1 MAYTF
6 SFWPIIKRVY
16 RFSWWQ
22 TTVKLGGVFQ
32 LIHFNYVRWKN
43 FLSTG
48 NNFTEIQLDRNST
61 TLIIGENGA
70 GKSTILDAI
79 CFGLFGKPFRN
90 IKKGQLLNSVNES
103 NCVVEVEFK
112 VGGKDVKV
120 IRGIKPNKFEIYIN
134 GKMYNQDANARD
146 YQKYL
151 EQQILKLNYRSF
163 TQVVILGSS
172 TFVPFMQLKARH
184 RREVVEEIL
193 DIQIFSLMNM
203 ILKQRLKTIEADY
216 RELDYKQSLTS
227 EKLKLKRKYI
237 QDLQDNRRKLIEEK
251 TLLVSINEEEVFKK
265 KRKIADLQDDIES
278 MHEKISNSTK
288 ITNQF
293 DKLNDLNSQ
302 LKTKHKSHKKLV
314 KFFEENEDC
323 PVCQQHID
331 EVYKDTMISRENE
344 KSDKLTVGIKELA
357 DKLEATKVKISVI
370 NEVNQNIQSN
380 NVEIAK
386 ENSSIGELEKF
397 NATLQTEV
405 KQLEEGHVD
414 QGDHEQVESLN
425 EEFKMVSD
433 EKEKLR
439 EEKVYAEAAR
449 SMLTDQGIKTKIIKQ
464 YLPIMNKLINTYLSS
479 MEFYVNFTLDENFD
493 ETIKSRYRDD
503 FTYASF
509 SEGEKMRIDLA
520 LLFTWRAVAKM
531 KNSTNTNLL
540 ILDEIFDSSLDG
552 TGTDEFLK
560 ILNTLGDENV
570 FVISHK
576 QDALADKF
584 RSTVKFE
591 KIKNFSHISE

>member
-1 MAYTF
+1 M
-6 SFWPIIKRVY
+6 
-16 RFSWWQ
+16 
-22 TTVKLGGVFQ
+22 
-32 LIHFNYVRWKN
+32 IHFNYVRWKN

-90 IKKGQLLNSVNES
+90 INKGQLLNSINAS
-103 NCVVEVEFK
+103 NCLVEVEFK

-120 IRGIKPNKFEIYIN
+120 IRGIKPNTFEIYIN
-134 GKMYNQDANARD
+134 GKMYNQDANVRD

-172 TFVPFMQLKARH
+172 TFVPFMQLRARH

-203 ILKQRLKTIEADY
+203 ILKQKLKTIDTDH
-216 RELDYKQSLTS
+216 REFGYKESLTK
-227 EKLKLKRKYI
+227 EKLTLKKKYI
-237 QDLQDNRRKLIEEK
+237 QDIQDNRKKLIEEK
-251 TLLVSINEEEVFKK
+251 NILIGDNEQDISKK
-265 KRKIADLQDDIES
+265 QRVISGLKDEIQNLHES
-278 MHEKISNSTK
+278 ISNSTK
-288 ITNQF
+288 VINRF
-293 DKLNDLNSQ
+293 NKLKDINSQ
-302 LKTKHKSHKKLV
+302 LKEKHRASKKLV
-314 KFFEENEDC
+314 GFFEKNEDC

-331 EVYKDTMISRENE
+331 EEFKDDMISKENE
-344 KSDKLTVGIKELA
+344 KYKKFDLGLKELDDELESVKLRMKKIDSVNKSIQ
-357 DKLEATKVKISVI
+357 DK
-370 NEVNQNIQSN
+370 
-380 NVEIAK
+380 NVEVAK

-397 NATLQTEV
+397 NTTLQTEV
-405 KQLEEGHVD
+405 KQLREGHINES
-414 QGDHEQVESLN
+414 DHKEVQELIEELQV
-425 EEFKMVSD
+425 VSS
-433 EKEKLR
+433 EKDKLR
-439 EEKVYAEAAR
+439 EEKVYCEAAR
-449 SMLTDQGIKTKIIKQ
+449 TMLTDQGIKTKVIKQ
-464 YLPIMNKLINTYLSS
+464 YLPIMNKLINTYLTS
-479 MEFYVNFTLDENFD
+479 MEFYVNFTLDDNFN

-531 KNSTNTNLL
+531 KNSANTNLL

-584 RSTVKFE
+584 RSTIKFE
-591 KIKNFSHISE
+591 KVKNFSHITES